1 MNKKGDFVKKVLNK
15 PENGK
20 KTETILRFLTD
31 SPSTVE
37 EVLRRWRPSAGRNSL
52 KGLLIRGQVLVDG
65 QAAKRLDQPLRA
77 GQELALL
84 PRGERPARA
93 PLPVLYEDSWLV
105 AVHKSAGLLA
115 VPTDRGERRTALSLM
130 DDYLRQKDSRLSALP
145 VHRLDRDTSG
155 ILLFAKD
162 RAVQARLR
170 GEWDTLAL
178 LRGYQAVVE
187 GAPRPEAGV
196 IDRALDDRG
205 KGKSLP
211 SAVGRPARTRYRT
224 LARGEEYAL
233 VELALE
239 TGRKNQIRAHL
250 ASLGCPVAGDGKYGA
265 ATDPLRRLCLH
276 AHALTVLHPVTGQ
289 KLALTCPAPRAFSAL
304 VRGGTA
310 KR

>member
-15 PENGK
+15 QGK
-20 KTETILRFLTD
+20 DKKDQPICRLSVD
-31 SPSTVE
+31 APATVE
-37 EVLRRWRPSAGRNSL
+37 EMLRRWRPSAGHNSL
-52 KGLLIRGQVLVDG
+52 KGMLLRGQVLVDG
-65 QAAKRLDQPLRA
+65 RAAKRLDQKLSS
-77 GQELALL
+77 GQELTLL

-105 AVHKSAGLLA
+105 AVDKSAGLLA

-130 DDYLRQKDSRLSALP
+130 DDYLRQKDSRQRALP

-162 RAVQARLR
+162 RAVQAKLR
-170 GEWDTLAL
+170 GEWDERAL

-187 GAPRPEAGV
+187 GSPRPGEGV

-205 KGKSLP
+205 KGRSHL
-211 SAVGRPARTRYRT
+211 SADGRPARTRYRT
-224 LARGEEYAL
+224 LARGADYSL

-276 AHALTVLHPVTGQ
+276 AHALTILHPATGEG
-289 KLALTCPAPRAFSAL
+289 LALTCPAPADFARLARRAS
-304 VRGGTA
+304 GGC
-310 KR
+310 